1 MYFLIIMKKKY
12 SPINK
17 ALVLFCICATLI
29 KPVRAQTDL
38 DAIMMDKKNL
48 CSGIVFNY
56 SNWNNYWEGSFKR
69 DNANIG
75 IVSTQSIAVMGN
87 YGVSGKLNLLF
98 SLPYIQT
105 KASAGTLIGMKGL
118 QDLSLFAKYM
128 PLEKNILKGTLSL
141 YAIGGVTLPVS
152 NYVADFLP
160 MAIGL
165 HSQIIIG
172 RIMADYQK
180 GRFFLTASGTY
191 NYRNNINIDRTAY
204 YTTQMH
210 LTNEVEMPDVISY
223 NIRAGYRSTFL
234 IAEAVYNNMITQDGF
249 DIRKN
254 DMPFPSNQMNMSS
267 AGINIKYTLHN
278 LPALSIV
285 GGGSTTLTGRNVGQ
299 STGYY
304 GGIFYILDFSK
315 KSISSSASGKRRTSN
330 K

>member
-1 MYFLIIMKKKY
+1 MKQKLTQII
-12 SPINK
+12 K
-17 ALVLFCICATLI
+17 AFIILCLSTTLI
-29 KPVRAQTDL
+29 KPAIAQTDM
-38 DAIMMDKKNL
+38 DAIMMDRKNL
-48 CSGIVFNY
+48 CSGIMYNY
-56 SNWNNYWEGSFKR
+56 SSWKNYWEGNFKR

-75 IVSTQSIAVMGN
+75 TVSTQSIAVMGN

-98 SLPYIQT
+98 GLPYIQT
-105 KASAGTLIGMKGL
+105 KASAGTLMGMKGL

-128 PLEKNILKGTLSL
+128 PIEKDFFKGTFSV
-141 YAIGGVTLPVS
+141 YAIGGISLPVS
-152 NYVADFLP
+152 NYVADYLP
-160 MAIGL
+160 LSIGL
-165 HSQIIIG
+165 RSRVLTG

-191 NYRNNINIDRTAY
+191 NYRNNIKIDRTAY
-204 YTTQMH
+204 YTTQIH
-210 LTNEVEMPDVISY
+210 LTNEVKMPDVISY
-223 NIRAGYRSTFL
+223 NIRTGYRSSFL

-267 AGINIKYTLHN
+267 AGINIKYTLHK